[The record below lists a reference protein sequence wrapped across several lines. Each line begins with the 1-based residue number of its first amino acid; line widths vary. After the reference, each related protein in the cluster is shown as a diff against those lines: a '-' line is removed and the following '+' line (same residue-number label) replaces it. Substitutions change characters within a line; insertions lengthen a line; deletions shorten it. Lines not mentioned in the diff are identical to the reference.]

1 MYYRDELF
9 ESTCLR
15 DSSQVMYVGCTRKKK
30 AVSQQH
36 VFRIQLSGRLHKNTL
51 SYIYFFHFDKV
62 AFKNSLIL

>member
-36 VFRIQLSGRLHKNTL
+36 VFRIQLVADCIKTHCHI
-51 SYIYFFHFDKV
+51 YIFFHFDKV
-62 AFKNSLIL
+62 AFKNSLTL